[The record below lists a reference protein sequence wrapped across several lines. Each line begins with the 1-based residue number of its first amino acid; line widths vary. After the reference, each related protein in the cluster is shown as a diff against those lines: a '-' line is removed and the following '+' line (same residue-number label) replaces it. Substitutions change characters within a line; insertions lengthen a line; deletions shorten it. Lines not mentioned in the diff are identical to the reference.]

1 MLYSYIQLYDGG
13 AVSSRKS
20 QMVAL
25 GEKRTGGR
33 LTVFD
38 PGTTLFSMKILTT
51 AAFLMVLVA
60 TPVWAG
66 ESGTFDP
73 DQPFKALGHRLLDSV
88 FGQVLEALDDHFD
101 ITGNFN
107 TDSAPDQ
114 KKNLKFKFY
123 PNGKSKSDD
132 HITAEGWF
140 GPSKDSLE
148 EEFRFLFTIPKY
160 LTESVVDLP
169 ENVL

>member
-1 MLYSYIQLYDGG
+1 MRALDCLRLRYYI
-13 AVSSRKS
+13 V
-20 QMVAL
+20 
-25 GEKRTGGR
+25 
-33 LTVFD
+33 
-38 PGTTLFSMKILTT
+38 SMKILTT
-51 AAFLMVLVA
+51 AAFFMVLVA

-88 FGQVLEALDDHFD
+88 FGQVLEALDDHFELS
-101 ITGNFN
+101 GNFAN
-107 TDSAPDQ
+107 DSASDQ

-140 GPSKDSLE
+140 GPSKDSLQ
-148 EEFRFLFTIPKY
+148 EEFHFLLTIPKT
-160 LTESVVDLP
+160 LNESIAELP

>member
-1 MLYSYIQLYDGG
+1 
-13 AVSSRKS
+13 
-20 QMVAL
+20 
-25 GEKRTGGR
+25 
-33 LTVFD
+33 
-38 PGTTLFSMKILTT
+38 MKILTT
-51 AAFLMVLVA
+51 AAFLLVLVA

-88 FGQVLEALDDHFD
+88 FSQVLEALDDHFELS
-101 ITGNFN
+101 GNFAD
-107 TDSAPDQ
+107 DSASDQ

-140 GPSKDSLE
+140 GPSKDSLQ
-148 EEFRFLFTIPKY
+148 EEFHFFLTIPKTV
-160 LTESVVDLP
+160 TESIVELP